1 MRKSPLVKA
10 LRDFWDDESA
20 QTLTEYTILTVYIA
34 LFMVAFFKDVGLLMK
49 GVWVVTNQDLTAAN
63 TSAS

>member
-1 MRKSPLVKA
+1 LVKA
-10 LRDFWDDESA
+10 LREFWDDESA
-20 QTLTEYTILTVYIA
+20 QSLTEYTILTVYIA
-34 LFMVAFFKDVGLLMK
+34 LFMVAFFKDVGILMK

>member
-1 MRKSPLVKA
+1 MVKV

-20 QTLTEYTILTVYIA
+20 QSLTEYTILTVYIA
-34 LFMVAFFKDVGLLMK
+34 LFVVALFKDVGLLMK

>member
-1 MRKSPLVKA
+1 M
-10 LRDFWDDESA
+10 
-20 QTLTEYTILTVYIA
+20 TEYTILTVYIA